1 MKFKCAMDGSTSVK
15 TYPRSSDPAANQPLK
30 VTVSSNDITV
40 NVGATL
46 DDPLDIRTAN
56 VGGGAH
62 IPRYAHA
69 DAAWTGAA
77 AGDMEVTLKGT
88 TKLTAGTAVRIN
100 EESFAFSCNTGS
112 GSVTKYYPRAS
123 GATGANNRA
132 GADPSYNWATNIKSV
147 GSSFYVAELVGNGL
161 PGSGGTAFDHLTGI
175 LTIKVTGHG
184 LKQGDQIKI
193 KTGGLRFSC
202 NNSGVGNEDYP
213 KVGQPDENTA
223 LTVRNV
229 TNDTFDVLIN
239 DGTPTSHVAA
249 HTFVADQN
257 ATGSIEILKS
267 RLVLEVG
274 VASGSGAT
282 VHTFV
287 APSSNDSLFTVG
299 AGSGSHL
306 TAYTPANGVLKL
318 NIGANH
324 NIDDGDYI
332 QIADESL
339 RFSCNV
345 GGVAERLYPRA
356 AGVVNHTPTTATT
369 YNPNTGDLVVTTNA
383 AHGMVNGTE
392 VQIPNDM
399 FEFSCGY
406 AGNVHNYVGTTSDGA
421 NAVQDENGT
430 AYSVTDA
437 SYNPG
442 TGILEL
448 TIPNHTLL
456 DSNKLKILQDG
467 SGVGKLK
474 FTCNEDGNRTCLLYT
489 SPSPRDS

>member
-1 MKFKCAMDGSTSVK
+1 M
-15 TYPRSSDPAANQPLK
+15 
-30 VTVSSNDITV
+30 
-40 NVGATL
+40 
-46 DDPLDIRTAN
+46 
-56 VGGGAH
+56 
-62 IPRYAHA
+62 
-69 DAAWTGAA
+69 
-77 AGDMEVTLKGT
+77 
-88 TKLTAGTAVRIN
+88 
-100 EESFAFSCNTGS
+100 
-112 GSVTKYYPRAS
+112 
-123 GATGANNRA
+123 
-132 GADPSYNWATNIKSV
+132 
-147 GSSFYVAELVGNGL
+147 

-406 AGNVHNYVGTTSDGA
+406 AGNVH
-421 NAVQDENGT
+421 
-430 AYSVTDA
+430 
-437 SYNPG
+437 
-442 TGILEL
+442 
-448 TIPNHTLL
+448 
-456 DSNKLKILQDG
+456 KLSLIHI
-467 SGVGKLK
+467 
-474 FTCNEDGNRTCLLYT
+474 
-489 SPSPRDS
+489 